1 MSDNNSL
8 VRSSLKNISYTFI
21 AQGITLAISLI
32 KALWI
37 PKILGVE
44 QFSYWQLFLFYSSYV
59 GFFQFG
65 LNDGIYLRY
74 GGKRF
79 SDLNKAVFRSQFWIL
94 VVSQFLLTIMI
105 IVFSEMFV
113 KDDNRIIILIAT
125 SACMIITGVS
135 AFFWFT
141 FQSTNRIKEYTL
153 SLVIEKII
161 FVIIVLFFL
170 ILKITNFKYFIIAD
184 LVSRTCGLI
193 FLIVIGKE
201 LIIGKWCS
209 YRIAFSEVISNISIG
224 TKLMLANIASLLIL
238 GVGRFIIDYVWGV
251 TAFGEFSLALSVV
264 SMILLFINAV
274 SIVLF
279 PALRR
284 VPADKLSEMYVS
296 IRTVLMLILLGVLIA
311 YTPMQYILNIWLPE
325 YARSLKYLAILF
337 PILVFDGKMQMLI
350 ATYLKVLR
358 KEGILLKIN
367 IIAVIFSVVVCSFA
381 AIIMKSMNIVIV
393 SMVIVVIV
401 RCVIA
406 ELYLSLKLRLSVMK
420 VLTGE
425 IILVIVFMA
434 SSWYLEGIF
443 SLVVYFIA
451 YLIFVYFSRQELSR
465 TLRLLKRICAK

>member
-44 QFSYWQLFLFYSSYV
+44 QFSYWQLFLFYSGYV

-79 SDLNKAVFRSQFWIL
+79 SDLNKTVFRSQFWIL
-94 VVSQFLLTIMI
+94 VVSQLCLTIMI
-105 IVFSEMFV
+105 IVFSELFV
-113 KDDNRIIILIAT
+113 EDGNRVIILMAT
-125 SACMIITGVS
+125 SACMIVTGVA

-141 FQSTNRIKEYTL
+141 FQSTNRIKEYAL
-153 SLVIEKII
+153 SLVIEKVM
-161 FVIIVLFFL
+161 FVIIVLFL
-170 ILKITNFKYFIIAD
+170 LVLKITSFKYFIIAD

-193 FLIVIGKE
+193 FLIVVGKD
-201 LIIGKWCS
+201 LIVGKCSS
-209 YRIAFSEVISNISIG
+209 YRIAFSEAVSNISIG
-224 TKLMLANIASLLIL
+224 MQLMLANIASMLIL

-296 IRTVLMLILLGVLIA
+296 IRTALMLILLGVLIV
-311 YTPMQYILNIWLPE
+311 YTPIQYILNMWLPE

-337 PILVFDGKMQMLI
+337 PIFVFDGKMQMLI

-367 IIAVIFSVVVCSFA
+367 MVSVVLSVVACSFA
-381 AIIMKSMNIVIV
+381 AVVIHNINFVII

-420 VLTGE
+420 ILTGE
-425 IILVIVFMA
+425 IILVIVFMV

-443 SLVVYFIA
+443 SLVVYSIA
-451 YLIFVYFSRQELSR
+451 YLIFVYFSRQDLSR
-465 TLRLLKRICAK
+465 TLGFLKRVCAK